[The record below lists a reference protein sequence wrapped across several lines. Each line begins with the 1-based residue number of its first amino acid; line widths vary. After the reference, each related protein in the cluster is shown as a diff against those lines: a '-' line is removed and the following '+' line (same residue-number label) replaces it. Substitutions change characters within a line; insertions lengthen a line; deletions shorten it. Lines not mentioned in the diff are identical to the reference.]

1 MTDKQASK
9 LKKVF
14 IGMLLLIVGVFSLLI
29 LRPETAKAA
38 GGQNLTDAN
47 PAIIDNISV
56 NKNTVSNGQN
66 LQITVTFSE
75 KKEDQIQPGDYIEIK
90 LPPAL
95 VGYTATKTLMNNEG
109 QALGTVYVSNGEAKI
124 VFNNGIDGQTLQDV
138 KGWFTFT
145 VQAHATTNG
154 TTSTTNGNTITHTVN
169 THWGVPNITPPKVSI
184 NSNHGTGQGTGGAPV
199 KPSVDVNN
207 QKFTKSGYMGTG
219 GNVNWQISGVTPNGT
234 GEISIVDNLSKGQT
248 FNQNTFAF
256 RIKDQYGNVTVLN
269 YKQFQ
274 SELNGSIDVSS
285 STPQTVTFTFDAD
298 LLDGSA
304 WEIDYRGMVSD
315 HSIPSLSNSA
325 KMTYNTTDGSK
336 KSVQTSKTVSNTL
349 ISGGISGIIPKN
361 GVVLQ
366 KVDDQ
371 GNNLQGATFELTG
384 NGKTENTT
392 SDADGKITF
401 TGLTNGKT
409 YTISETQAPTGYEK
423 INGTISVTI
432 ENGEPKITYDG
443 QTVTNKIMQITD
455 KKTVGK
461 ATIKKTNSS
470 GKALSGATF
479 TLTNSKT
486 GLQSNVTTDT
496 NGDAVFDNLEP
507 GNYTVQETQAPT
519 GYQTDGTV
527 YNLTVNNDGTVSSSD
542 LKGSNGNYT
551 VVDQTEASFSF
562 KKANANNTK
571 GLQGAV
577 FQLQSLIY
585 DPQTGE
591 GTVVATATSNADGT
605 VTFNNV
611 PNGQYILV
619 EIMAPDGYKVDTLGA
634 GSVDVQ
640 NGKVTMLGMNN
651 STYAKVWT
659 DEAYKGNFSFTKIAS
674 DTKKGLAGAT
684 FNLSGNGFE
693 QKATSDST
701 GKVSFTNIPDGTYTL
716 TETNAPSDYEKLT
729 KTYQVTLKNGKAT
742 SNLPSN
748 NELVDEKNQSSSSS
762 SKSSSSS
769 LSSSK
774 SSSSSLVISSSSS
787 KSSSSSLVS
796 SSSSSKSSS
805 SSLSS
810 SSSSSKPSS
819 SSLVNSSSSSKSSS
833 SSLASSSSSS
843 KSSSS
848 SLASSSSSSKSSSSS
863 LVSSSSS
870 SKSSSSSLINSSS
883 SNITV
888 SSGSSSTIVPVGQ
901 SSSSSQTL
909 TPVPSSSSKASV
921 PVMNSSSSTAASI
934 STPVMN
940 SSSSTAASIPTPV
953 MSSSTSSQSLVPAP
967 VESSSSSVNVISS
980 SNETSTAPLAPV
992 ATPVQSSSSSAQGA
1006 SSNADTSI
1014 GKQNG
1019 NSENGTGKGKSQGVL
1034 PQTGDQTEGVL
1045 AVIAGIVLVG
1055 IVGMIVYRKQQ

>member
-805 SSLSS
+805 SSL
-810 SSSSSKPSS
+810 
-819 SSLVNSSSSSKSSS
+819 
-833 SSLASSSSSS
+833 
-843 KSSSS
+843 
-848 SLASSSSSSKSSSSS
+848 ASSSSSSKSSSSS

>member
-1 MTDKQASK
+1 MMIYSDSDILSLLSKALLRSEIQMTDKQASK
-9 LKKVF
+9 FKKVF
-14 IGMLLLIVGVFSLLI
+14 IGMLLLIVGVLSLLI
-29 LRPETAKAA
+29 LKPETAKAA
-38 GGQNLTDAN
+38 GGQNLTDATS
-47 PAIIDNISV
+47 AIIDNISV

-184 NSNHGTGQGTGGAPV
+184 NSNHGTGQGTGGTPV

-336 KSVQTSKTVSNTL
+336 KSAQTSKTVSNTS
-349 ISGGISGIIPKN
+349 ISGGISGTIPKN

-384 NGKTENTT
+384 NGKTENAT

-527 YNLTVNNDGTVSSSD
+527 YNLTV
-542 LKGSNGNYT
+542 
-551 VVDQTEASFSF
+551 
-562 KKANANNTK
+562 
-571 GLQGAV
+571 
-577 FQLQSLIY
+577 
-585 DPQTGE
+585 
-591 GTVVATATSNADGT
+591 
-605 VTFNNV
+605 
-611 PNGQYILV
+611 
-619 EIMAPDGYKVDTLGA
+619 
-634 GSVDVQ
+634 
-640 NGKVTMLGMNN
+640 
-651 STYAKVWT
+651 
-659 DEAYKGNFSFTKIAS
+659 
-674 DTKKGLAGAT
+674 
-684 FNLSGNGFE
+684 
-693 QKATSDST
+693 
-701 GKVSFTNIPDGTYTL
+701 
-716 TETNAPSDYEKLT
+716 
-729 KTYQVTLKNGKAT
+729 
-742 SNLPSN
+742 
-748 NELVDEKNQSSSSS
+748 
-762 SKSSSSS
+762 
-769 LSSSK
+769 
-774 SSSSSLVISSSSS
+774 
-787 KSSSSSLVS
+787 
-796 SSSSSKSSS
+796 
-805 SSLSS
+805 
-810 SSSSSKPSS
+810 
-819 SSLVNSSSSSKSSS
+819 
-833 SSLASSSSSS
+833 
-843 KSSSS
+843 
-848 SLASSSSSSKSSSSS
+848 
-863 LVSSSSS
+863 
-870 SKSSSSSLINSSS
+870 
-883 SNITV
+883 
-888 SSGSSSTIVPVGQ
+888 
-901 SSSSSQTL
+901 
-909 TPVPSSSSKASV
+909 
-921 PVMNSSSSTAASI
+921 
-934 STPVMN
+934 
-940 SSSSTAASIPTPV
+940 
-953 MSSSTSSQSLVPAP
+953 
-967 VESSSSSVNVISS
+967 
-980 SNETSTAPLAPV
+980 
-992 ATPVQSSSSSAQGA
+992 
-1006 SSNADTSI
+1006 
-1014 GKQNG
+1014 
-1019 NSENGTGKGKSQGVL
+1019 
-1034 PQTGDQTEGVL
+1034 
-1045 AVIAGIVLVG
+1045 
-1055 IVGMIVYRKQQ
+1055 

>member
-9 LKKVF
+9 FKKVF
-14 IGMLLLIVGVFSLLI
+14 IGMLLLIVGGFSLLI
-29 LRPETAKAA
+29 LRPEMAKAA

-124 VFNNGIDGQTLQDV
+124 IFNNGIDGQTLQDV

-336 KSVQTSKTVSNTL
+336 KSVQTSKTVSNTS

-384 NGKTENTT
+384 NGKTENAT

-432 ENGEPKITYDG
+432 QNGEPKITYDG

-585 DPQTGE
+585 DPQTSE

-716 TETNAPSDYEKLT
+716 TETNAPSGYEKLT

-787 KSSSSSLVS
+787 KSSLSSLVS
-796 SSSSSKSSS
+796 SSSNSK

-810 SSSSSKPSS
+810 
-819 SSLVNSSSSSKSSS
+819 LV
-833 SSLASSSSSS
+833 
-843 KSSSS
+843 
-848 SLASSSSSSKSSSSS
+848 SSSSSSKSSSSS

-883 SNITV
+883 SSITA
-888 SSGSSSTIVPVGQ
+888 SSSNSIIVPVVQ

-909 TPVPSSSSKASV
+909 TPVSSSSSKTSV
-921 PVMNSSSSTAASI
+921 PVMNSSSSTAALI

-953 MSSSTSSQSLVPAP
+953 MSSSTSSQLLVPAP

-1034 PQTGDQTEGVL
+1034 PQTGDQAEGVL

>member
-1 MTDKQASK
+1 MMIYSDSDILSLLSKALLRSEIQMTDKQASK
-9 LKKVF
+9 FKKVF

-124 VFNNGIDGQTLQDV
+124 VFNNGIDGQTLQDI

-336 KSVQTSKTVSNTL
+336 KSVQTSKTVSNTS

-384 NGKTENTT
+384 NGKTENAT

-455 KKTVGK
+455 KKMVGK

-716 TETNAPSDYEKLT
+716 TETNAPSGYEKLT

-769 LSSSK
+769 LASSK
-774 SSSSSLVISSSSS
+774 SSL
-787 KSSSSSLVS
+787 SSLVS
-796 SSSSSKSSS
+796 SSSSSKSS
-805 SSLSS
+805 L
-810 SSSSSKPSS
+810 
-819 SSLVNSSSSSKSSS
+819 SSLV
-833 SSLASSSSSS
+833 SSSSSS
-843 KSSSS
+843 KSSLS
-848 SLASSSSSSKSSSSS
+848 SLVSSSSSSKSSSSS

-870 SKSSSSSLINSSS
+870 SKSSSSSLVISSSSSKSSSLNLINSSS
-883 SNITV
+883 SSITA
-888 SSGSSSTIVPVGQ
+888 SSSNSIIVPVVQ

-909 TPVPSSSSKASV
+909 TPVSSSSSKTLV
-921 PVMNSSSSTAASI
+921 
-934 STPVMN
+934 PVMN

-953 MSSSTSSQSLVPAP
+953 MSSSTSSQLLVPAP
-967 VESSSSSVNVISS
+967 VESSSSSVNVILS